1 MAIRIRDFMAEV
13 EWILGTVDRF
23 CGFGRMGIWGAERK
37 KKNGFGAKVESSFEF
52 FLQMS
57 PLSFK

>member
-1 MAIRIRDFMAEV
+1 MAEV